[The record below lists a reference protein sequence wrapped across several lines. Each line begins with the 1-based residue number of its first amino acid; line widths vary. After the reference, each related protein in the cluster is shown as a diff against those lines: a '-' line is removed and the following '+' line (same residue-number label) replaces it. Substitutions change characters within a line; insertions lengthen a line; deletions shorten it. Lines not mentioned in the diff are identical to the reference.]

1 MDLICRKLDE
11 QMDSIKKTFSAA
23 FMPDGKPAPAVM
35 TSEETAMFLRLDGN
49 GQRAL
54 KYWRD
59 QGVLVG
65 IRIGRRIR
73 YPLNEVMKFLAEKV
87 EQSKNNKN

>member
-1 MDLICRKLDE
+1 
-11 QMDSIKKTFSAA
+11 MDSIEKTFSAA
-23 FMPDGKPAPAVM
+23 FMPSGKPAPAVM

-59 QGVLVG
+59 QGELVG
-65 IRIGRRIR
+65 IKIGRRIR
-73 YPLNEVMKFLAEKV
+73 YPLDEVLKFLAEKV
-87 EQSKNNKN
+87 ARSKNNKN